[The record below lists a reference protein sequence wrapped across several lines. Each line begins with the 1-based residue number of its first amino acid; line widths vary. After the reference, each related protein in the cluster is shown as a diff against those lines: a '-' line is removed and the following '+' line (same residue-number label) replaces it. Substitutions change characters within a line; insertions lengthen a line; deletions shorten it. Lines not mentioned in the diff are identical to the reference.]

1 MKVGDFVKLYFN
13 DLTGIIITEADDH
26 GWFIILDTTG
36 RQWEVHGGVLEKVNE
51 GGGSRYMV

>member
-51 GGGSRYMV
+51 GG